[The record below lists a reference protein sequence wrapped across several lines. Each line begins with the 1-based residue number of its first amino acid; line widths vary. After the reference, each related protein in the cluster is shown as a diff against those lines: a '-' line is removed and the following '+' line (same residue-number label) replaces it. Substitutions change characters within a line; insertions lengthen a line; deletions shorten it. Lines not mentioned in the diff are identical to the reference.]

1 MEQSPPGFSITE
13 LDHQASANRR
23 FVVQLRID
31 SDPARGIYRGRV
43 QHTRTGEAAH
53 FDSLE
58 ELASFF
64 IAMAVREH
72 GDTLAGTAR
81 GKPAP

>member
-1 MEQSPPGFSITE
+1 MAQSPPGFSITE

-43 QHTRTGEAAH
+43 QHTRSGEAAH

-58 ELASFF
+58 ELAGFF
-64 IAMAVREH
+64 IAMALREPS
-72 GDTLAGTAR
+72 DTLGATAR
-81 GKPAP
+81 GKPVP